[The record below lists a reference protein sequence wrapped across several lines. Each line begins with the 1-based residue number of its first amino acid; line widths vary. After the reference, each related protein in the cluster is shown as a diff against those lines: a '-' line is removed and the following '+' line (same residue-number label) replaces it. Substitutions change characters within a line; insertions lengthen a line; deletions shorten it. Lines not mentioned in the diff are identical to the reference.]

1 MDNVEKKR
9 SLRLQFFDW
18 IYESYDISFLPK
30 YVFVN
35 FDLVFKGKY
44 KNLKKPIPIEDL
56 WDMWRKK
63 LPDLKKMHESQRRKG
78 KSLNN
83 NQWVSY
89 DLVII
94 MSKYDSYLQW
104 KEEQK
109 LAQVELQT
117 VKDNTID
124 YNKIT
129 TNNKIVMPD
138 TNNEIDIDSI
148 LDEI

>member
-9 SLRLQFFDW
+9 SLRLQFYDW

-78 KSLNN
+78 NEKREK
-83 NQWVSY
+83 QKEAAIA
-89 DLVII
+89 LVNELYKIEATDDECEAILIGRYITEKII
-94 MSKYDSYLQW
+94 
-104 KEEQK
+104 KEK
-109 LAQVELQT
+109 L
-117 VKDNTID
+117 I
-124 YNKIT
+124 
-129 TNNKIVMPD
+129 
-138 TNNEIDIDSI
+138 
-148 LDEI
+148 